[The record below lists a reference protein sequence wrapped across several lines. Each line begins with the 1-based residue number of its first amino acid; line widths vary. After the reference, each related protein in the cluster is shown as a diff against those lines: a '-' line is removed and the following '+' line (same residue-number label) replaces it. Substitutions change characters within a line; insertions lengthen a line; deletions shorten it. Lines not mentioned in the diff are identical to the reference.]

1 MWPHSWHYLI
11 NLVRFVTVFTITL
24 VGQADWYEIGN
35 TGYIGQ
41 TCQQN
46 IVLLSLKNLSPA
58 PILEKYLSCQKLLD
72 QNFQTKNFRTFIFA
86 VRDCKGS
93 CVTFIQLPISAKQ
106 PEAPAEAELS
116 YTFTSA
122 PPTPGKSSRL
132 NLTLI
137 IIIILCQ
144 KIIISPQPNIRLTSD

>member
-1 MWPHSWHYLI
+1 MLSYQQLRKYQPRGGNFAFQAELWPHSWHYLI

-46 IVLLSLKNLSPA
+46 IVLLTLKNLSPA
-58 PILEKYLSCQKLLD
+58 PILEKYLLD

-116 YTFTSA
+116 YISASA
-122 PPTPGKSSRL
+122 PHPPPPTHTTPP
-132 NLTLI
+132 TLG
-137 IIIILCQ
+137 
-144 KIIISPQPNIRLTSD
+144 SD